1 MANKWVLKHFGAV
14 YKAMTPKM
22 YNSGTFFS
30 SHIQLPTQ
38 HNQLDFNNNPNIICP
53 KSNSCFTYKT
63 YSSRIHPSLLHQIAK
78 PTYTTLAINL
88 GSFSKTCLLYVY
100 FSPSSLLLSWSKQQS
115 SRFIQTFPFYWS
127 AASIFIA
134 PQAFLNTAVKMIPLD
149 INWTMTRLCSVPDRP
164 LISLELASS
173 F

>member
-63 YSSRIHPSLLHQIAK
+63 YSSCSHPSLLHQIAK

-88 GSFSKTCLLYVY
+88 GSFSKTCLMYVY

-115 SRFIQTFPFYWS
+115 LHFIQTFRFTGLLLPFLLLPRLFWTHQWKWS
-127 AASIFIA
+127 
-134 PQAFLNTAVKMIPLD
+134 L
-149 INWTMTRLCSVPDRP
+149 
-164 LISLELASS
+164 
-173 F
+173 